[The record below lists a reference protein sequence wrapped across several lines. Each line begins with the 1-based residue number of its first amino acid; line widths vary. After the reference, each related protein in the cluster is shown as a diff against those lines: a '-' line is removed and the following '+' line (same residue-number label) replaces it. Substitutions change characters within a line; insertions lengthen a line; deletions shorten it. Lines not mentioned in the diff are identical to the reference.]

1 MSETDIS
8 NLEVLFRY
16 TIPGAVGTL
25 WLFFSLPEEMREALT
40 PSNWALISTAFILLV
55 LITGWA
61 LYHIIY
67 PLGRNLL
74 LTSALMKFKIYPKS
88 RVHAALAEKMQGKKM
103 QMLPRDFWSYY
114 LWNHCST
121 SLRIRVRLLAS
132 YGHSLYIV
140 GFAFIFFPIAYTCF
154 RLLFRHLT
162 LFSYLLLQ
170 FLTAMKFSSENFSIL
185 ESSVV
190 ILCMLIGIL
199 SLRSGRDRI
208 EYAENIQWLAF
219 LEKKKQILKLIEK
232 MQSEYDKSLQGQ
244 DITKTPS
251 PNNPG
256 HGTTRICS
264 LSPLGQ
270 PRKHNGNHRMVRH
283 NNRR

>member
-25 WLFFSLPEEMREALT
+25 WLLFSLPQEMHEALT
-40 PSNWALISTAFILLV
+40 SPNWALISTAFILLV

-67 PLGRNLL
+67 PLGRSLL
-74 LTSALMKFKIYPKS
+74 LTNALMELKIYPKS
-88 RVHAALAEKMQGKKM
+88 RVQAALAEKMRGKKM
-103 QMLPRDFWSYY
+103 QMRPRDFWSYY
-114 LWNHCST
+114 LWNHCSA
-121 SLRIRVRLLAS
+121 SLRKRVRLLAS

-140 GFAFIFFPIAYTCF
+140 GFTFIFFPIAYTCF

-170 FLTAMKFSSENFSIL
+170 FLTAMKFSSENFLIL
-185 ESSVV
+185 EGSAV
-190 ILCMLIGIL
+190 ILCLLIGIL

-208 EYAENIQWLAF
+208 EYAENIQWLVF
-219 LEKKKQILKLIEK
+219 LEEKKQILKLIEK

-244 DITKTPS
+244 DKTKTPS
-251 PNNPG
+251 PNNPD
-256 HGTTRICS
+256 
-264 LSPLGQ
+264 
-270 PRKHNGNHRMVRH
+270 
-283 NNRR
+283 